1 MKFDRKVVVRAYDLE
16 EAVRMQ
22 YGVEGPIEIAPLFWP
37 EDFQNDCLKR
47 LNIEEDAYEWEP
59 ETEEATQR
67 QLIRTYL
74 RDIFPDETDI
84 LVDVSW

>member
-1 MKFDRKVVVRAYDLE
+1 MKFDDKIVVSAYDLE

-22 YGVEGPIEIAPLFWP
+22 YGLEDYIEITHLFWP

-47 LNIEEDAYEWEP
+47 LNIEEDSCELEP

-67 QLIRTYL
+67 KLIRTYL
-74 RDIFPDETDI
+74 RDIFPDETEI